1 MACFASLGLVAPCC
15 SQLTTLFAM
24 ATDLVMPSLPAEQQY
39 APHVRLPFVA
49 RPQHARTRSYQL
61 PSASQI
67 SPLSTS
73 DGTLSNK
80 PGSNPGTG
88 PSTSPVNGGHSPS
101 SSKGRVVKPLYM
113 PAVLR
118 PNEFPTRSARSKP
131 GSPTGLGNEASYGD
145 AEPSMTSLRR
155 SSSSLM
161 GMAGLNVLGQ
171 RLGRRPN
178 GPGCNGLTDDFDLKM
193 FPSVTALPRRD
204 HWKPDAE
211 SSICDDPTCK
221 RSFNYFVRR
230 HHCRKCGNIFC
241 DWHSSYVA
249 PLDQDANFNPRA
261 NPSRTC
267 SHCFD
272 MFRAWHSRNNS
283 QASSSASSGMPHT
296 TPSTPVSAGPGAAN
310 GLPHGPEVA
319 ASVPRDWNWST
330 F

>member
-1 MACFASLGLVAPCC
+1 
-15 SQLTTLFAM
+15 M
-24 ATDLVMPSLPAEQQY
+24 ATELVMPSMPAEQQY
-39 APHVRLPFVA
+39 AHHVRLPFVA

-67 SPLSTS
+67 SPLSSS
-73 DGTLSNK
+73 DGTSSNK
-80 PGSNPGTG
+80 PNSNPGTG
-88 PSTSPVNGGHSPS
+88 PSTSPVGSHSPS
-101 SSKGRVVKPLYM
+101 SSKARVVKPLYI

-131 GSPTGLGNEASYGD
+131 GSPTGEPASSEADPGN
-145 AEPSMTSLRR
+145 TSLRR
-155 SSSSLM
+155 SSTSLM
-161 GMAGLNVLGQ
+161 GMTGFNVLGQ
-171 RLGRRPN
+171 RLGRRPD
-178 GPGCNGLTDDFDLKM
+178 GPGGNGVGNDFDLKM

-204 HWKPDAE
+204 HWKPDPE

-221 RSFNYFVRR
+221 RNFNYFVRR

-261 NPSRTC
+261 SPSRTC
-267 SHCFD
+267 GHCFD

-283 QASSSASSGMPHT
+283 RASSASSAGMPHT
-296 TPSTPVSAGPGAAN
+296 TPSTPVSTGPGHAN
-310 GLPHGPEVA
+310 GLPNGPEVA